1 MHVHVFKII
10 LNVFKKKGWSY
21 IQVIS
26 LSHLNNAFFLK
37 PDFSLPFTP
46 FFHGII
52 RRQKIF
58 STISLDHIKTIQI
71 TETCLLGIF
80 NQFWDQP
87 LTDLYEISNL

>member
-26 LSHLNNAFFLK
+26 LSHLNNALFLN
-37 PDFSLPFTP
+37 
-46 FFHGII
+46 
-52 RRQKIF
+52 Q
-58 STISLDHIKTIQI
+58 ISLSLLPLSSTASSEDKKFSVQTIQI

-80 NQFWDQP
+80 NLFWDQP
-87 LTDLYEISNL
+87 LIDLYEISNF

>member
-1 MHVHVFKII
+1 MHIHVFKII

-26 LSHLNNAFFLK
+26 LSHLNNALFLNQI
-37 PDFSLPFTP
+37 SLSLSPLSSTASSEDK
-46 FFHGII
+46 
-52 RRQKIF
+52 KIF

-87 LTDLYEISNL
+87 LIDLYEISNF

>member
-26 LSHLNNAFFLK
+26 LSHLNNAFFK
-37 PDFSLPFTP
+37 NQISLSLSPLSSTASSEDK
-46 FFHGII
+46 
-52 RRQKIF
+52 KIF
-58 STISLDHIKTIQI
+58 STIGLDHIKTIQI
-71 TETCLLGIF
+71 TETCFLGTF

>member
-1 MHVHVFKII
+1 MYSR
-10 LNVFKKKGWSY
+10 KKDGVNKFFTSK
-21 IQVIS
+21 QC
-26 LSHLNNAFFLK
+26 LFLK

-58 STISLDHIKTIQI
+58 STIGLDHIKTIQI